1 MARLRS
7 ASGIAL
13 VALALTACGM
23 GGGNSDNDGSGEGEA
38 SGGGNIVYAE
48 FIAPAAAWAPET
60 DDGILLSRAGCLET
74 LLRYEA
80 DGTLS
85 ENLATSW
92 EQVKPKT
99 WEFTLRDGV
108 QFQDGTPMDA
118 EAVVGALQHV
128 LDAKTPARSFNPD
141 VVSAVKAVDDST
153 VSLTTPAPDVL
164 LPLRMASP
172 NTGILAPKAY
182 EGSQID
188 IQGTCTGPF
197 TVVDEAARQS
207 LSLERNENY
216 WGGDV
221 GVATA
226 EVRFIADGAT
236 RVTQLQTGEAQI
248 ASAIPAVSLS
258 SLEGDSNIQVDS
270 LQAPRTTVLL
280 LNNSRPPFDDPLVRQ
295 ALQHAI
301 DLEAIAG
308 SVYEG
313 GAVPAIGPFSPDDP
327 WAPAGAEPAAFDPEE
342 AKSLLDQAGVD
353 PASLDFELIAYNDR
367 PEFGDLAAV
376 IQDELGQIGITVKIK
391 AGEYASFEPAMLGG
405 DFDAALLS
413 RGYLVDLGDPVG
425 YLTSDWTCDGG
436 YNIAH
441 YCDPE
446 VDSMVKE
453 AATLEDSEA
462 RNAIYAQVAEK
473 LQGDPASVFLVHESL
488 VTAFSSD
495 VQGFETHPL
504 NFYVLTKDLTIN

>member
-23 GGGNSDNDGSGEGEA
+23 GGGNSDNDGSGEGEG

-118 EAVVGALQHV
+118 EPVVGALQHV

-197 TVVDEAARQS
+197 TGDPNRALAKRAQS
-207 LSLERNENY
+207 PP
-216 WGGDV
+216 
-221 GVATA
+221 ATA
-226 EVRFIADGAT
+226 APSSA
-236 RVTQLQTGEAQI
+236 
-248 ASAIPAVSLS
+248 ASA
-258 SLEGDSNIQVDS
+258 
-270 LQAPRTTVLL
+270 
-280 LNNSRPPFDDPLVRQ
+280 
-295 ALQHAI
+295 
-301 DLEAIAG
+301 
-308 SVYEG
+308 
-313 GAVPAIGPFSPDDP
+313 
-327 WAPAGAEPAAFDPEE
+327 
-342 AKSLLDQAGVD
+342 
-353 PASLDFELIAYNDR
+353 
-367 PEFGDLAAV
+367 
-376 IQDELGQIGITVKIK
+376 
-391 AGEYASFEPAMLGG
+391 
-405 DFDAALLS
+405 
-413 RGYLVDLGDPVG
+413 
-425 YLTSDWTCDGG
+425 
-436 YNIAH
+436 
-441 YCDPE
+441 
-446 VDSMVKE
+446 
-453 AATLEDSEA
+453 
-462 RNAIYAQVAEK
+462 
-473 LQGDPASVFLVHESL
+473 
-488 VTAFSSD
+488 
-495 VQGFETHPL
+495 
-504 NFYVLTKDLTIN
+504 